1 MYVLYIPCHL
11 PFKLTIKKFGE
22 VITAL
27 IDCFKNFVYDFWDC
41 KKTIHLKL
49 HYCTDRKQAIPS
61 KIWTAK
67 SIKQVGKK

>member
-1 MYVLYIPCHL
+1 MISGIAKNPCN
-11 PFKLTIKKFGE
+11 T
-22 VITAL
+22 T
-27 IDCFKNFVYDFWDC
+27 

-67 SIKQVGKK
+67 SIKQVGKRITINFNNYR